1 MNERIRKLMEKR
13 TEAMTKARALLDKA
27 AAEERDLTEEEQTQY
42 DGWDQEIDSLGAQ
55 ITREER
61 LCEREQALERSANG
75 QNNPAMNRQPGGQ
88 PTDNTDGTESRDYR
102 QSVVRYLVTGQND
115 GGARFDNFGGSEART
130 IMGVS
135 ITGTGATGGVLAPA
149 TLERTLLDYVKNYN
163 IMRQLATVRS
173 SNSDVDIPYTTT
185 HTQAYHIAE
194 GADFTRST
202 PAWAKKSMKAYKAG
216 ALTVVTH
223 EAMQD
228 MFIDLEGWIRDD
240 FGDAFATLE
249 EHDFFNGSGTGEP
262 TGVIGSATLG
272 VTAAAAAAI
281 TSDEMID
288 LAHSLERKY
297 RDKAVWVMNDS
308 TIKLIRKLKLTN
320 TGDYIWQ
327 PGLQA
332 GQPDRLL
339 GKPVHV
345 SSEMPAAA
353 TGATAILYG
362 DFSRYRILDRR
373 GLYFQRLNELYA
385 TSGQV
390 GYLAYRRY
398 DGKLLDSA
406 AVKKLVMA

>member
-1 MNERIRKLMEKR
+1 MNERIRAMVEKR
-13 TEAMTKARALLDKA
+13 TAALQKARALLDKA
-27 AAEERDLTEEEQTQY
+27 AAEERDLTTEEQAQY
-42 DGWDQEIDSLGAQ
+42 DGWDSEIDSLSAQ
-55 ITREER
+55 INREER
-61 LCEREQALERSANG
+61 LSEREAAAERSLNG
-75 QNNPAMNRQPGGQ
+75 DRNPVLNRQPGGQ
-88 PTDNTDGTESRDYR
+88 STGEGDGTESRDYR
-102 QSVVRYLVTGQND
+102 QSVVRYLID
-115 GGARFDNFGGSEART
+115 GERDGVARFDSFGGETRT

-135 ITGTGATGGVLAPA
+135 ITGTGATGGVLAP
-149 TLERTLLDYVKNYN
+149 TVLERTLLDYVKNYN
-163 IMRQLATVRS
+163 IMRRLATVRS
-173 SNSDVDIPYTTT
+173 STSDIDIPYTTT
-185 HTQAYHIAE
+185 HTQAYHITE
-194 GADFTRST
+194 GNDFTKST
-202 PAWAKKSMKAYKAG
+202 PAWNKTSMKAYKVG

-240 FGDAFATLE
+240 FGDAFAALE
-249 EHDFFNGSGTGEP
+249 EHDFFKGSGTGEP
-262 TGVIGSATLG
+262 TGVISSATQAG
-272 VTAAAAAAI
+272 EAVAAI
-281 TSDEMID
+281 TADTIID
-288 LAHSLERKY
+288 VAHSLERKY

-308 TIKLIRKLKLTN
+308 TIKLLRKLKLTN

-339 GKPVHV
+339 GKPVYTSNEV
-345 SSEMPAAA
+345 DEAA
-353 TGATAILYG
+353 TKKAAILYG

-398 DGKLLDSA
+398 DGKLLDTA